1 MALNEMQKK
10 ERSEFLEKNLTIT
23 ECSQNKKYVFISYA
37 SDNWETVFKDAVV
50 PLQKEYGM
58 RVYADK
64 AFDKENDKW
73 IIPMLRNIR
82 GAEAVVAFVSQSYIE
97 SYACFLELLTAV
109 NNNVPVVFVS
119 LNDDLKLGD
128 TTDQPDIERGVKK
141 EIIRQGD
148 NLATKTNNTSN
159 DVMRAMKSAYTS
171 LSTLLEQDAL
181 AKYDISDAFINFF
194 RDAAVNKKTVND
206 LKALKRSVRSVSKQV
221 FDEAAVGKSQSATQ
235 TAGSA
240 AAPAAPAKSPAPAKG
255 APAALAERPE
265 PKAPNKLKSIFGDP
279 KKRNIIIISAAALA
293 VIAAAVIIFVLN
305 AGSSSSGMDTI
316 KIDGASI
323 SMTYTGNYK
332 RGKPNGEGSC
342 TFGENLLG
350 YLEFEGLWENGE
362 LNSGK
367 LTKTLKDRNGRPI
380 GTQVF
385 RGVFVNN
392 MPNGQGSETG
402 YDENGDILYIFEGEF
417 KDGNYNGQ
425 GKLTDYYENGNVR
438 STYEGEFEDGKYSG
452 KGKLTDHD
460 ENVNVSSTYEG
471 EFEDD
476 QYNGQ
481 GKLINYDE
489 NGNIKTTFEGKFKN
503 GRFVRDYDVV
513 DVKIWDFIYT
523 GEWSNGAPNGYGT
536 AVFENGY
543 VYEGDWK
550 DGQKNGY
557 GKETGYDENGK
568 VTNIYEGDWVNGLAN
583 GHGTQTS
590 YHANGKDVYVYEG
603 EFKNGKRNGYGTET
617 GYDENGKVITRY
629 EGEWKDYKQ
638 NGQCKQTNYDK
649 NGTITWSFEGELKDG
664 NRNGQGTET
673 GYIDGIISYSY
684 EGEYKD
690 DMRNGYG
697 TNTDYDENG
706 RITWT
711 YDGEWSDGKR
721 SGQGKDTEY
730 NENGIIIR
738 TYEGEWKEDKRNG
751 SFVVTTYDENGNVT
765 DTSNEV
771 WQDDRRVS

>member
-1 MALNEMQKK
+1 MQKK

-194 RDAAVNKKTVND
+194 RDAAANKKTVND
-206 LKALKRSVRSVSKQV
+206 LKALKRTVNSVSKQV
-221 FDEAAVGKSQSATQ
+221 FDEAAVGKSP
-235 TAGSA
+235 SA
-240 AAPAAPAKSPAPAKG
+240 AHTAVSTAAHSAPAAPAKSPAPAHG

-265 PKAPNKLKSIFGDP
+265 PKAANKLKSIFGDR
-279 KKRNIIIISAAALA
+279 KKRKIIIIAAAALA

-305 AGSSSSGMDTI
+305 AGSSSSVMDTI

-323 SMTYTGNYK
+323 SMTYTGNSK

-342 TFGENLLG
+342 TFGENALG
-350 YLEFEGLWENGE
+350 YLGFEGSWENGG
-362 LNSGK
+362 LKSGK
-367 LTKTLKDRNGRPI
+367 LTKTLKDQSGKLI
-380 GTQVF
+380 GTRVLM
-385 RGVFVNN
+385 GEFVNN
-392 MPNGQGSETG
+392 MLNGQGTETG
-402 YDENGDILYIFEGEF
+402 YDENRNIVYIYEGEF
-417 KDGNYNGQ
+417 ESDKFNGQ
-425 GKLTDYYENGNVR
+425 GKLTN
-438 STYEGEFEDGKYSG
+438 F
-452 KGKLTDHD
+452 
-460 ENVNVSSTYEG
+460 
-471 EFEDD
+471 
-476 QYNGQ
+476 
-481 GKLINYDE
+481 DE
-489 NGNIKTTFEGKFKN
+489 NGNIKTIFEGAFKN

-513 DVKIWDFIYT
+513 DVKFSDFTYT
-523 GEWSNGAPNGYGT
+523 GGWANDMPNGQGT
-536 AVFENGY
+536 AVFENGHVHEGEWKDGQPNGYGANTGYYENGNIKSIYEGEWKDGYLNGYGSGTDYDKNGNITRRYEGEFKDGDQHGYGTDTQYGENGKVTYVYDGYWKDGVADGQGTETGYYENGNVMSWNFVGDWKDGLKNGQGTETYYDENGKVRGSYVGEWKDSKRDGRGTETSYDENGNAY

-550 DGQKNGY
+550 DNKQNGQGT
-557 GKETGYDENGK
+557 ETHYDENGK
-568 VTNIYEGDWVNGLAN
+568 VT
-583 GHGTQTS
+583 
-590 YHANGKDVYVYEG
+590 YV
-603 EFKNGKRNGYGTET
+603 FK
-617 GYDENGKVITRY
+617 
-629 EGEWKDYKQ
+629 
-638 NGQCKQTNYDK
+638 
-649 NGTITWSFEGELKDG
+649 
-664 NRNGQGTET
+664 
-673 GYIDGIISYSY
+673 
-684 EGEYKD
+684 
-690 DMRNGYG
+690 
-697 TNTDYDENG
+697 
-706 RITWT
+706 
-711 YDGEWSDGKR
+711 
-721 SGQGKDTEY
+721 
-730 NENGIIIR
+730 
-738 TYEGEWKEDKRNG
+738 GEWKEGRRDG
-751 SFVVTTYDENGNVT
+751 PGVATTYDEDGNVT
-765 DTSNEV
+765 DTANEV
-771 WQDDRRVS
+771 WQDGRQVS